1 MKNLAQLHEIPG
13 SRRTKN
19 QIEGD
24 EWDKIYLSTA
34 NQNLCHFSNSGNVSF
49 DGVS

>member
-24 EWDKIYLSTA
+24 EWDKIYLSTHYKK
-34 NQNLCHFSNSGNVSF
+34 NQMCQSKSLPFF
-49 DGVS
+49 K